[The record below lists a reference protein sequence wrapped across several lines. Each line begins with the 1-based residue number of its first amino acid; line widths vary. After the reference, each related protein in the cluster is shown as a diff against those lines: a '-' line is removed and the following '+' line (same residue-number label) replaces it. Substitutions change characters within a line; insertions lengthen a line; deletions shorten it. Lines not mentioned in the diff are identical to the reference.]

1 MFSVA
6 IAVRVGLARE
16 LPRGMRALPRI
27 KMGILVAREIVPNPS
42 ARMNKLHNKVLYS
55 PNLIVTTEMSL
66 TCTKIAIMP
75 MSAKI

>member
-1 MFSVA
+1 MAS
-6 IAVRVGLARE
+6 E
-16 LPRGMRALPRI
+16 LPRGMRAFPII
-27 KMGILVAREIVPNPS
+27 KIGILVAKEIVPKPS

-66 TCTKIAIMP
+66 TCTKIAIIP